1 MSIPFDTLEYAQK
14 LETAGVPI
22 AQAQLQSTHLADLL
36 DKVAVSPKDLQSF
49 ERNLSSRI
57 EAWELRFGASMR
69 NFQGGSTTQKVGF
82 SALQRDLTHFKWML
96 ASLLVINSS
105 VFLKLFLC

>member
-1 MSIPFDTLEYAQK
+1 MSIPFDTLEYAEK

-22 AQAQLQSTHLADLL
+22 AQAQFQSTHLADLL
-36 DKVAVSPKDLQSF
+36 GKVVVSPKDLQSF

-57 EAWELRFGASMR
+57 EAWELRFGAGLKNLQS
-69 NFQGGSTTQKVGF
+69 GSLTQKVGF
-82 SALQRDLTHFKWML
+82 TALRRELTHFKWML
-96 ASLLVINSS
+96 ATLLVINSS

>member
-1 MSIPFDTLEYAQK
+1 MSIPFDTLEYAKK

-36 DKVAVSPKDLQSF
+36 GKVVVSPKDLQSF

-57 EAWELRFGASMR
+57 ETWELRFAVSMK
-69 NFQGGSTTQKVGF
+69 NLQNGSTTQKVGL
-82 SALQRDLTHFKWML
+82 SALQRELTHFKWML
-96 ASLLVINSS
+96 ATLLVINSS